1 MGPHE
6 RSRSVTLAMR
16 WWACLSGAALSI
28 CALSLGMLFTRP
40 TPESYDAQIM
50 FQVTQ
55 SMVDHGNF
63 FVHQDPYGMNT
74 PYSLWGIGMSLLMAL
89 PYWVAERLQQDPG
102 VFVMGVNAAVVAAI
116 AGTVFALGLAM
127 RGTAV
132 QSLAAAALTV
142 FGTLLLPY
150 VATGFSEPAVALAI
164 ALGLI
169 GVQTNRPVVAGA
181 AAGFALLMR
190 VDSVFL
196 VVPVLGVATWVAGAR
211 SWQAALR
218 FSVALTPAIVVTA
231 AYDTL
236 RYGAPWRAG
245 YFFATFTHS
254 LGAGLYG
261 LLLSPAAGLFIYVPL
276 LPIALVGL
284 FLAIRRLPLLAATA
298 LALLVV
304 RIPVYAVW
312 FGWSAYWVWGPRYLV
327 PAMPVLAVG
336 LLEVCRRWSGLHLGV
351 KAALASVLALSGLVQ
366 VVGAAVAYEHAVM
379 FSALLRAHPPVL
391 GPGFVIDASLPSTQ
405 AVFDRILFDWSL
417 WPIPDEAR
425 DLIQGRYLSSHWLA
439 PTPNITAI
447 AALLICGALTLAV
460 AVVAARRSDQLA
472 RATPDGRNG

>member
-1 MGPHE
+1 
-6 RSRSVTLAMR
+6 
-16 WWACLSGAALSI
+16 
-28 CALSLGMLFTRP
+28 MLFTRP
-40 TPESYDAQIM
+40 APESYDAQIM

-55 SMVDHGNF
+55 SMVDHASF
-63 FVHQDPYGMNT
+63 IVHQDPFGMNT
-74 PYSLWGIGMSLLMAL
+74 PYSFWGIGMSLLMAL
-89 PYWVAERLQQDPG
+89 PYWVAERLHQDAG
-102 VFVMGVNAAVVAAI
+102 AFVMGVNATVFAAI
-116 AGTVFALGLAM
+116 AATVFGLGLAT
-127 RGTAV
+127 RATAL

-150 VATGFSEPAVALAI
+150 VATGFSEPAVGLAI

-190 VDSVFL
+190 VDSAFL
-196 VVPVLGVATWVAGAR
+196 VVPVLGVATWVSGGR
-211 SWQAALR
+211 SWQTALR
-218 FSVALTPAIVVTA
+218 FSFALMPAVIVTA

-236 RYGAPWRAG
+236 RFGAPWRTG
-245 YFFATFTHS
+245 YFFATFNHP
-254 LGAGLYG
+254 LVAGLYG

-284 FLAIRRLPLLAATA
+284 FLTMRRLPLLAATA
-298 LALLVV
+298 LVLLAV
-304 RIPVYAVW
+304 RILVYAVW

-336 LLEVCRRWSGLHLGV
+336 LVEVCRRWSGLHVGV
-351 KAALASVLALSGLVQ
+351 KAALAIVLVVSGLVQ
-366 VVGAAVAYEHAVM
+366 VVGAAVGYEHAVM

-391 GPGFVIDASLPSTQ
+391 GPGFVIDDSLPSTQ
-405 AVFDRILFDWSL
+405 AVFDRIRFDWSL

-425 DLIQGRYLSSHWLA
+425 DLMQGRYLSSHWLA

-460 AVVAARRSDQLA
+460 AVVAARRSDKLA
-472 RATPDGRNG
+472 RATPG

>member
-1 MGPHE
+1 MC
-6 RSRSVTLAMR
+6 T
-16 WWACLSGAALSI
+16 
-28 CALSLGMLFTRP
+28 LSLGLFFTRP

-55 SMVDHGNF
+55 SIVDHANF
-63 FVHQDPYGMNT
+63 AVHQDPYGMNT
-74 PYSLWGIGMSLLMAL
+74 PYSFWGIGMSLLMAL
-89 PYWVAERLQQDPG
+89 PYWVAERLNHAPG
-102 VFVMGVNAAVVAAI
+102 VFVMGVNAAVVSAI
-116 AGTVFALGLAM
+116 AVTVFALGLAT
-127 RGTAV
+127 RATAL

-150 VATGFSEPAVALAI
+150 VATGFSEPSVALAI
-164 ALGLI
+164 ALGLF
-169 GVQTNRPVVAGA
+169 GVQTNRPVVTGA

-190 VDSVFL
+190 VDSAFL
-196 VVPVLGVATWVAGAR
+196 VAPVLGVAAWLAGAR

-218 FSVALTPAIVVTA
+218 FSAGLTPAAIVTA

-236 RYGAPWRAG
+236 RFGAPWRTG
-245 YFFATFTHS
+245 YFFATFNHP
-254 LGAGLYG
+254 LVAGLYG

-284 FLAIRRLPLLAATA
+284 FLAMQRLPLLASTSLVL
-298 LALLVV
+298 LAV

-312 FGWSAYWVWGPRYLV
+312 VGWSAYWVWGPRYLV

-336 LLEVCRRWSGLHLGV
+336 LLEVCRRWSGLHSRV
-351 KAALASVLALSGLVQ
+351 KAVLAFVLAVSGLVQ
-366 VVGAAVAYEHAVM
+366 VVGAAVGYEHAVM

-391 GPGFVIDASLPSTQ
+391 GPGFESDASLPSTQ

-425 DLIQGRYLSSHWLA
+425 DLIQGRYLASHWLS

-447 AALLICGALTLAV
+447 AALLVCGALTATV
-460 AVVAARRSDQLA
+460 AVVAAQRSDKRA
-472 RATPDGRNG
+472 RAAPG